1 MDRLA
6 IVVVQLKSYV
16 DEYDEGSMKSNTIII
31 PLNSNIVEER
41 DLNSVLLCCVVSPH
55 QLPSKQYNRYEKFK
69 RDLII

>member
-6 IVVVQLKSYV
+6 IIGVQSKPYIDEFDEGPMKSY
-16 DEYDEGSMKSNTIII
+16 TIII
-31 PLNSNIVEER
+31 PLNLNKVKER